1 VSLRLGSAASRALHE
16 HLRRAYP
23 EEGCGV
29 LLGRETGGDREVAR
43 VIALDNARE
52 GARERRY
59 LIAPEQLLAAD
70 REARDAALDV
80 LGIFHSHPDHP
91 AEPSEFDRENAWPW
105 YSYLIVSVRNGE
117 VADQRCWRLREDRAG
132 FDAEPIEPAGEPLP
146 KAGS

>member
-1 VSLRLGSAASRALHE
+1 MSLRLGAAEARAMHE

-29 LLGRETGGDREVAR
+29 LLGRERGGDREVAR
-43 VIALDNARE
+43 VVALDNARD

-59 LIAPEQLLAAD
+59 RIAPEQLLAAD
-70 REARDAALDV
+70 RAARAAALDV

-105 YSYLIVSVRNGE
+105 YSYVIVSVRNGE
-117 VADQRCWRLREDRAG
+117 VADQRCWRLRDDRGG
-132 FDAEPIEPAGEPLP
+132 FDAEPIEPPLAP
-146 KAGS
+146 EGS